1 MQTLDSS
8 LALYSLSQA
17 EHALKQANQ
26 WFNHFVD
33 ESIALNRA
41 MLDFE
46 LKPMEVDDA
55 VMLWFPLVAPDAPT
69 TQSTAAVKPSRKP
82 RQTAHRSAPT
92 AATTASVEA
101 VVTAPPA
108 PKKAPS
114 RKQKTAAPVDQ
125 VIAGPAEV
133 LINDLKMIAG
143 IGPGLEKKLNAAGI
157 TSYAQIAS
165 LSAEDIVRLEREVVK
180 FAGRITRDDW
190 IGQAKQLLTAE

>member
-8 LALYSLSQA
+8 MALYTFRQA

-26 WFNHFVD
+26 WFNHLVD

-46 LKPMEVDDA
+46 LKPMGVDDA
-55 VMLWFPLVAPDAPT
+55 VMLWFPLVAPGAQNAKSNAIT
-69 TQSTAAVKPSRKP
+69 KP
-82 RQTAHRSAPT
+82 RQTPRRRVATPAT
-92 AATTASVEA
+92 ATPVATVIASPV
-101 VVTAPPA
+101 A
-108 PKKAPS
+108 PKKVPARKNKGAATAP
-114 RKQKTAAPVDQ
+114 QVTADPSE
-125 VIAGPAEV
+125 I

-157 TSYAQIAS
+157 TSYAQIAV
-165 LSAEDIVRLEREVVK
+165 LTAADIRRLEREVVK

-190 IGQAKQLLTAE
+190 IGQAKQLLSA

>member
-8 LALYSLSQA
+8 MALYSFRQA

-26 WFNHFVD
+26 WFNHLVD

-55 VMLWFPLVAPDAPT
+55 VMLWFPLVAPGGPKAIPDAITKSRKSSRQAPHRRVATPT
-69 TQSTAAVKPSRKP
+69 T
-82 RQTAHRSAPT
+82 
-92 AATTASVEA
+92 TTPVTTILASPA
-101 VVTAPPA
+101 A
-108 PKKAPS
+108 PKKARA
-114 RKQKTAAPVDQ
+114 RKSKGAAIADQ
-125 VIAGPAEV
+125 VTAGPSEI

-157 TSYAQIAS
+157 TSYAQIAV
-165 LSAEDIVRLEREVVK
+165 LTAADIRRLEREVVK

-190 IGQAKQLLTAE
+190 IGQAKQLLSA

>member
-8 LALYSLSQA
+8 MALYTFRQA

-26 WFNHFVD
+26 LFNHLVD

-46 LKPMEVDDA
+46 LKPMGVDDA
-55 VMLWFPLVAPDAPT
+55 VMLWFPLVAPGAQNAKSNAIT
-69 TQSTAAVKPSRKP
+69 KP
-82 RQTAHRSAPT
+82 RQTPRRRVATPAT
-92 AATTASVEA
+92 ATPVATVIASPV
-101 VVTAPPA
+101 A
-108 PKKAPS
+108 PKKVPARKNKGAATAP
-114 RKQKTAAPVDQ
+114 QVTADPSE
-125 VIAGPAEV
+125 I

-157 TSYAQIAS
+157 TSYAQIAV
-165 LSAEDIVRLEREVVK
+165 LTAADIRRLEREVVK

-190 IGQAKQLLTAE
+190 IGQAKQLLSA

>member
-8 LALYSLSQA
+8 MALYTFRQA

-26 WFNHFVD
+26 WFNHLVD

-55 VMLWFPLVAPDAPT
+55 VMLWFPLVAPGAQNAKSNAIT
-69 TQSTAAVKPSRKP
+69 KP
-82 RQTAHRSAPT
+82 RQTPRRRVATPATATPVATVIASPVAPLKVPARKNKG
-92 AATTASVEA
+92 AAIADQ
-101 VVTAPPA
+101 VTAG
-108 PKKAPS
+108 PS
-114 RKQKTAAPVDQ
+114 E
-125 VIAGPAEV
+125 I
-133 LINDLKMIAG
+133 LINDLKMIEG

-157 TSYAQIAS
+157 TSYAQIAV
-165 LSAEDIVRLEREVVK
+165 LTAADIRRLEREVVK

-190 IGQAKQLLTAE
+190 IGQAKQLLSA

>member
-8 LALYSLSQA
+8 MALYTFRQA

-26 WFNHFVD
+26 WFNHLVD

-55 VMLWFPLVAPDAPT
+55 VMLWFPLVAPGAQNAKSNAIT
-69 TQSTAAVKPSRKP
+69 KP
-82 RQTAHRSAPT
+82 RRRVAAPATATPV
-92 AATTASVEA
+92 ATVIASPV
-101 VVTAPPA
+101 A
-108 PKKAPS
+108 PKKVPARKNKGAATAP
-114 RKQKTAAPVDQ
+114 QVTADPSE
-125 VIAGPAEV
+125 I

-157 TSYAQIAS
+157 TSYAQIAV
-165 LSAEDIVRLEREVVK
+165 LTAADIRRLEREVVK

-190 IGQAKQLLTAE
+190 IGQAKQLLSA

>member
-8 LALYSLSQA
+8 MALYTFRQA

-26 WFNHFVD
+26 WFNHLVD

-46 LKPMEVDDA
+46 LKPMGVDDA
-55 VMLWFPLVAPDAPT
+55 VMLWFPLVAPGAQNAKSNAIT
-69 TQSTAAVKPSRKP
+69 KP
-82 RQTAHRSAPT
+82 RQTPRRRVATPAT
-92 AATTASVEA
+92 ATPVATVIASPV
-101 VVTAPPA
+101 A
-108 PKKAPS
+108 PKKIPARKNKGAATAP
-114 RKQKTAAPVDQ
+114 QVTADPSE
-125 VIAGPAEV
+125 I

-157 TSYAQIAS
+157 TSYAQIAV
-165 LSAEDIVRLEREVVK
+165 LTAADIRRLEREVVK

-190 IGQAKQLLTAE
+190 IGQAKQLLSA

>member
-8 LALYSLSQA
+8 MALYTFRQA

-26 WFNHFVD
+26 WFNHLVD

-55 VMLWFPLVAPDAPT
+55 VMLWFPLVAPGAQNAKSNAIT
-69 TQSTAAVKPSRKP
+69 KP
-82 RQTAHRSAPT
+82 RQTPRRRVAMPATATPVATVIASPVAPLKVPARKNKG
-92 AATTASVEA
+92 AAIADQ
-101 VVTAPPA
+101 VTAG
-108 PKKAPS
+108 PS
-114 RKQKTAAPVDQ
+114 E
-125 VIAGPAEV
+125 I

-157 TSYAQIAS
+157 TSYAQIAV
-165 LSAEDIVRLEREVVK
+165 LTAADIRRLEREVVK

-190 IGQAKQLLTAE
+190 IGQAKQLLSA

>member
-8 LALYSLSQA
+8 MALYTFRQA

-26 WFNHFVD
+26 WFNHLVD

-55 VMLWFPLVAPDAPT
+55 VMLWFPLVAPGA
-69 TQSTAAVKPSRKP
+69 QNAKPNAITEPRRSA
-82 RQTAHRSAPT
+82 RQTPRRRVATPATATPVATVIVSPVAPLKVPARKNKG
-92 AATTASVEA
+92 AATAPQ
-101 VVTAPPA
+101 VTAD
-108 PKKAPS
+108 PS
-114 RKQKTAAPVDQ
+114 E
-125 VIAGPAEV
+125 I

-157 TSYAQIAS
+157 TSYAQIAV
-165 LSAEDIVRLEREVVK
+165 LTAADIRRLEREVVK

-190 IGQAKQLLTAE
+190 IGQAKQLLSA

>member
-8 LALYSLSQA
+8 MALYSFRQA

-26 WFNHFVD
+26 WFNHLLD

-46 LKPMEVDDA
+46 LKPMGVDDA
-55 VMLWFPLVAPDAPT
+55 VMLWFPLVAPGAPKATPDAITKSDKSSRQAPHRRVATST
-69 TQSTAAVKPSRKP
+69 TATPV
-82 RQTAHRSAPT
+82 
-92 AATTASVEA
+92 ATTIASPA
-101 VVTAPPA
+101 A
-108 PKKAPS
+108 PKKAPAP
-114 RKQKTAAPVDQ
+114 KNKGAATADRVT
-125 VIAGPAEV
+125 AGSSEI

-157 TSYAQIAS
+157 TSYAQIAM
-165 LSAEDIVRLEREVVK
+165 LTAADIRRLEREVVK

-190 IGQAKQLLTAE
+190 IGQAQQLLNP

>member
-8 LALYSLSQA
+8 MALYTFRQA

-26 WFNHFVD
+26 WFNHLVD

-55 VMLWFPLVAPDAPT
+55 VMLWFPLVAPGA
-69 TQSTAAVKPSRKP
+69 QNAKPNAITKP
-82 RQTAHRSAPT
+82 RQSARQTPRRRVATPATATPV
-92 AATTASVEA
+92 ATVIASPV
-101 VVTAPPA
+101 A
-108 PKKAPS
+108 PKKIPG
-114 RKQKTAAPVDQ
+114 RKNKGAATADQ
-125 VIAGPAEV
+125 VTAGPSEI

-157 TSYAQIAS
+157 TSYAQIAV
-165 LSAEDIVRLEREVVK
+165 LTAADIRRLEREVVK

-190 IGQAKQLLTAE
+190 IGQAKQLLSA

>member
-8 LALYSLSQA
+8 MALYTFRQA

-26 WFNHFVD
+26 WFNHLVD

-46 LKPMEVDDA
+46 LKPMGVDDA
-55 VMLWFPLVAPDAPT
+55 VMLWFPLVAPGAQNAKSNAIT
-69 TQSTAAVKPSRKP
+69 KP
-82 RQTAHRSAPT
+82 RQTPRRRVATPAT
-92 AATTASVEA
+92 ATPVATVIASPV
-101 VVTAPPA
+101 A
-108 PKKAPS
+108 PKKVPARKNKGAATAP
-114 RKQKTAAPVDQ
+114 QVTADPSE
-125 VIAGPAEV
+125 I

-157 TSYAQIAS
+157 TSYAQIAV
-165 LSAEDIVRLEREVVK
+165 LTAADVRRLEREVVK

-190 IGQAKQLLTAE
+190 IGQAKQLLSA

>member
-8 LALYSLSQA
+8 MALYTFRQA

-26 WFNHFVD
+26 WFNHLVD

-55 VMLWFPLVAPDAPT
+55 VMLWFPLVAPGA
-69 TQSTAAVKPSRKP
+69 QNAKPNAITEPRRSA
-82 RQTAHRSAPT
+82 RQTPRRRVAAPAT
-92 AATTASVEA
+92 ATPVATVIASPV
-101 VVTAPPA
+101 A
-108 PKKAPS
+108 PKKVPARKNKGAATAP
-114 RKQKTAAPVDQ
+114 QVTADPSE
-125 VIAGPAEV
+125 I

-157 TSYAQIAS
+157 TSYAQIAV
-165 LSAEDIVRLEREVVK
+165 LTAADVRRLEREVVK

-190 IGQAKQLLTAE
+190 IGQAKQLLSA

>member
-8 LALYSLSQA
+8 MALYSFRQA

-26 WFNHFVD
+26 WFNHLVD

-55 VMLWFPLVAPDAPT
+55 VMLWFPLVAPGGPKATPDAITKSRKSSRQAPHHRVATPT
-69 TQSTAAVKPSRKP
+69 T
-82 RQTAHRSAPT
+82 
-92 AATTASVEA
+92 TTPVTTILASPA
-101 VVTAPPA
+101 A
-108 PKKAPS
+108 PKKARA
-114 RKQKTAAPVDQ
+114 RKNKGAAIADQ
-125 VIAGPAEV
+125 VTAGPSEI

-157 TSYAQIAS
+157 TSYAQIAM
-165 LSAEDIVRLEREVVK
+165 LTDADILRLEREVVK

-190 IGQAKQLLTAE
+190 IGQAQQLLNP

>member
-8 LALYSLSQA
+8 MALYTFRQA

-26 WFNHFVD
+26 WFNHLVD

-55 VMLWFPLVAPDAPT
+55 VMLWFPLVAPGAQNAKSNAIT
-69 TQSTAAVKPSRKP
+69 KP
-82 RQTAHRSAPT
+82 RQTPRRRVATPAT
-92 AATTASVEA
+92 ATPVATVIASPV
-101 VVTAPPA
+101 A
-108 PKKAPS
+108 PKKVPARKNKGAATAP
-114 RKQKTAAPVDQ
+114 QVTADPSE
-125 VIAGPAEV
+125 I

-157 TSYAQIAS
+157 TSYAQIAV
-165 LSAEDIVRLEREVVK
+165 LTAADIRRLEREVVK

-190 IGQAKQLLTAE
+190 IGQAKQLLSA

>member
-8 LALYSLSQA
+8 MALYTFRQA

-26 WFNHFVD
+26 WFNHLVD

-55 VMLWFPLVAPDAPT
+55 VMLWFPLVAPGAQNAKPNAIT
-69 TQSTAAVKPSRKP
+69 EPSQSA
-82 RQTAHRSAPT
+82 RQTPRRRVATPATATPVATVIASPVAPLKVPARKNKG
-92 AATTASVEA
+92 AATADQ
-101 VVTAPPA
+101 VTAG
-108 PKKAPS
+108 PS
-114 RKQKTAAPVDQ
+114 E
-125 VIAGPAEV
+125 I

-157 TSYAQIAS
+157 TSYAQIAV
-165 LSAEDIVRLEREVVK
+165 LTAADIRRLEREVVK

-190 IGQAKQLLTAE
+190 IGQAKQLLSA

>member
-8 LALYSLSQA
+8 MALYTFRQA

-26 WFNHFVD
+26 WFNHLVD

-46 LKPMEVDDA
+46 LKPMGVDDA
-55 VMLWFPLVAPDAPT
+55 VMLWFPLVAPGAQNAKSNAIT
-69 TQSTAAVKPSRKP
+69 KP
-82 RQTAHRSAPT
+82 RQTPRRRVATPAT
-92 AATTASVEA
+92 ATPVATVIASPV
-101 VVTAPPA
+101 A
-108 PKKAPS
+108 PKKVPARKNKGAATAP
-114 RKQKTAAPVDQ
+114 QVTADPSE
-125 VIAGPAEV
+125 I

-157 TSYAQIAS
+157 TSYAQIAV
-165 LSAEDIVRLEREVVK
+165 LTAAGIRRLEREVVK

-190 IGQAKQLLTAE
+190 IGQAKQLLSA